1 MKTEK
6 RNGRKKRPRVA
17 APLFSWKVIL
27 AILGIVLLLITAQS
41 FIFKS
46 FLDHLPILVGIM
58 SNYVVWIAALL
69 ALLLWIGW
77 RYYIGQP
84 LRKMA
89 DAAQKVAKGD
99 FTVQI
104 EPRKR
109 IKREN
114 EIDVLLE
121 DFNTMTQELA
131 GNEMLKNDFIAN
143 VSHEIKTPL
152 SIIQSYSKALQEED
166 LAPDEREQYLDT
178 IIETTDKLNAMISN
192 VLKLSKLE
200 NQHIFQEPVTYQLGE
215 QLRRCALDF
224 MEQWEAKDITFEI
237 AVADVAVHYDASLL
251 ELVWNNLLANAIKF
265 TDPGGMISLTSEV
278 LEETV
283 CVTVRDTGR
292 GMDAATKARIF
303 EKFYQGDRSRAA
315 AGNGLGL
322 TLAKR
327 VVDIAGGEIAVEST
341 PGKGSVFTVKLPL

>member
-1 MKTEK
+1 MKAKKQE
-6 RNGRKKRPRVA
+6 RKKKRRVA

-41 FIFKS
+41 FIFKN
-46 FLDHLPILVGIM
+46 FLNHLPILVGIM

-69 ALLLWIGW
+69 ALLLWLGW

-89 DAAQKVAKGD
+89 NAAQKVAKGD

-104 EPRKR
+104 EPRER
-109 IKREN
+109 IKRKN
-114 EIDVLLE
+114 EIDVLIE

-131 GNEMLKNDFIAN
+131 GNEVLKNDFIAN

-152 SIIQSYSKALQEED
+152 SIIQSYTKALRED
-166 LAPDEREQYLDT
+166 ALSPEEREQYLET
-178 IIETTDKLNAMISN
+178 IIETTDKLNAMIAN

-200 NQHIFQEPVTYQLGE
+200 NQHIFQEPLTYQLGE
-215 QLRRCALDF
+215 QLRRCSLDF

-237 AVADVAVHYDASLL
+237 DVVDVAVHHDASLL

-265 TDPGGMISLTSEV
+265 TDPGGTISLTSEV
-278 LEETV
+278 ADGAV
-283 CVTVRDTGR
+283 YVTLRDTGC

-303 EKFYQGDRSRAA
+303 EKFYQGDHSRAA

>member
-1 MKTEK
+1 
-6 RNGRKKRPRVA
+6 
-17 APLFSWKVIL
+17 
-27 AILGIVLLLITAQS
+27 
-41 FIFKS
+41 
-46 FLDHLPILVGIM
+46 M

-69 ALLLWIGW
+69 ALLLWLGW

-89 DAAQKVAKGD
+89 NAAQKVAKGD

-104 EPRKR
+104 EPRER
-109 IKREN
+109 IKRKN
-114 EIDVLLE
+114 EIDVLIE

-131 GNEMLKNDFIAN
+131 GNEVLKNDFIAN

-152 SIIQSYSKALQEED
+152 SIIQSYTRLCGRMLCRRRNASST
-166 LAPDEREQYLDT
+166 ERSSGP
-178 IIETTDKLNAMISN
+178 DKLNAMIAN
-192 VLKLSKLE
+192 VRNSASWKIS
-200 NQHIFQEPVTYQLGE
+200 IFWEFDVSAG
-215 QLRRCALDF
+215 RAAAALL
-224 MEQWEAKDITFEI
+224 MTSWNSGKPRTSRSEI
-237 AVADVAVHYDASLL
+237 DVVDVAVHHDASLL

-265 TDPGGMISLTSEV
+265 TDPGGTISLTSEV
-278 LEETV
+278 ADGAV
-283 CVTVRDTGR
+283 YVTLRDTGC

-303 EKFYQGDRSRAA
+303 EKFYQGDHSRAA